1 MTTRHR
7 TDPEH
12 VARHLRAVLNPETV
26 HTAGPV
32 RDAVCRLWNGA
43 VDAAPAA
50 VVACTTAAEVAAAV
64 RAARE
69 LDVPLSVRGGGHG
82 WSGAALADGG
92 VVVDL
97 RGLRGVTVDRW
108 TGAADVGGGT
118 PSIDV
123 ARAAERHGLV
133 VAAGT
138 AGAVGFAGLVLGGG
152 YGPLSGALGLA
163 ADSLLSVDMVLAD
176 GRIVTASADHE
187 PELFWSVRGGG
198 GNFGV
203 VTRLRVRLHRVPGL
217 LSGMLFYPLDRAA
230 PGLVAV
236 AGLALDGPD
245 ELTVQSGLITAP
257 TGERVLFVAP
267 TWCGDPAAGEAVL
280 ARLAPLGAPVFEQ
293 FGPAE
298 QSALMAGTDAL
309 FPAGRHVE
317 VRPRTLAELTPEAA
331 AVLAEGAAAAESP
344 HSAVALHS
352 LHGAAARVPA
362 DATAYGER
370 RPHLLVENIA
380 VWRADDPSADAHRA
394 WVRGL
399 WEALAP
405 HALPGTYANLL
416 GDDDPAGAEHAYGPN
431 AARLLRAK
439 DRYDP
444 GGAFRAIPLPPRAD
458 SRDMVAVHD
467 MYRRE
472 FDRLRALV
480 AALPVTGPPDV
491 PERARRIT
499 GHGTFL
505 IELLHAHHGSED
517 ALVWPKLAA
526 RDPAGTGA
534 LTAVMT
540 AQHEEVDRRLRAVEA
555 SLAALAARP
564 GEERRKD
571 VLDALDAMI
580 PPLREHLALE
590 EAEALALIDRHL
602 TAGEW
607 AEVGG
612 MGLAAVPPER
622 VPVMFGMLLDGV
634 SAEMYAVFA
643 AAVPAEVLDAMAQAG
658 PPAWAAVLADLR
670 AAAGTGQDPAG
681 A

>member
-1 MTTRHR
+1 M
-7 TDPEH
+7 
-12 VARHLRAVLNPETV
+12 
-26 HTAGPV
+26 HTHGPGY
-32 RDAVCRLWNGA
+32 DGACRLWNGA
-43 VDAAPAA
+43 VDRRPAA
-50 VVACTTAAEVAAAV
+50 VVACSTAREVAAAV
-64 RAARE
+64 RAARD

-97 RGLRGVTVDRW
+97 RGLCGVTVDPR
-108 TGAADVGGGT
+108 TDVAHVGGGAL
-118 PSIDV
+118 SLDV
-123 ARAAERHGLV
+123 ARAAAEHGSV

-163 ADSLLSVDMVLAD
+163 ADSLLSADVVLAD
-176 GRIVTASADHE
+176 GTTVTASPDHE
-187 PELFWSVRGGG
+187 PELFWSLRGGG

-203 VTRLRVRLHRVPGL
+203 VVGLRVRLHRVPGL
-217 LSGMLFYPLDRAA
+217 LSGMLLYPLDRAA
-230 PGLVAV
+230 RALA
-236 AGLALDGPD
+236 AAAELALGCPD

-257 TGERVLFVAP
+257 TGERVMFAAP
-267 TWCGDPAAGEAVL
+267 TWCGDPAAGEAVRT
-280 ARLAPLGAPVFEQ
+280 RLAALGTPVFER
-293 FGPAE
+293 FGP
-298 QSALMAGTDAL
+298 SAQTELMAGTDAL
-309 FPAGRHVE
+309 FPFGRHVE

-331 AVLAEGAAAAESP
+331 AVLVEGAAAAESP
-344 HSAVALHS
+344 YSAVSLHA

-362 DATAYGER
+362 EATAYGMR
-370 RPHLLVENIA
+370 RPHLVVENIA
-380 VWRADDPSADAHRA
+380 VWEPGDPAGAHRA

-399 WEALAP
+399 SESLAP

-416 GDDDPAGAEHAYGPN
+416 GADDPAQAEHAYGAH

-472 FDRLRALV
+472 FDRLRTLV
-480 AALPVTGPPDV
+480 AAVPTAGAVRRVTD
-491 PERARRIT
+491 
-499 GHGTFL
+499 HGAFL
-505 IELLHAHHGSED
+505 IDLLHAHHGSED

-526 RDPAGTGA
+526 RDPSGTRA
-534 LTAVMT
+534 LTSTMT
-540 AQHEEVDRRLRAVEA
+540 AQHEEVDRRLRDVET
-555 SLAALAARP
+555 SLAALAAHP
-564 GEERRKD
+564 GEDRRD
-571 VLDALDAMI
+571 AALDALDALI

-590 EAEALALIDRHL
+590 EAEALAFIDRHL

-612 MGLAAVPPER
+612 MGLAAIPPER

-634 SAEMYAVFA
+634 SQEMYEVFA
-643 AAVPAEVLDAMAQAG
+643 AAVPAEVLTAMAQAG
-658 PPAWAAVLADLR
+658 PPAWSAYLAELR
-670 AAAGTGQDPAG
+670 TAAGTDQDDRPAS
-681 A
+681 